1 MIVFCAGLRSSA
13 STLQY
18 QIAKHLVE
26 SNNLGF
32 GFTRAHNRTLDCFKI
47 KDAKYIVVKTHK
59 LHKKEHDKIANS
71 DAKILMTVRDL
82 RDQLCSLM
90 QRKDYNFDGAFSH
103 MLAYKNEQSEW
114 LEFENKMLTFR
125 YCDFANDIENHVYK
139 IANFLGIPVTQIEAL
154 DIANK
159 YSLENNRKRL
169 GPKHITDARVG
180 KYKEMLTKEQIA
192 KIEHGAG
199 NWLKKYGYL

>member
-32 GFTRAHNRTLDCFKI
+32 GFIRAHNRTLTDFNTNNSKCVI
-47 KDAKYIVVKTHK
+47 IKTHK
-59 LHKKEHDKIANS
+59 LRKS
-71 DAKILMTVRDL
+71 DIDIIQNHNAKILMTVRDL

-90 QRKDYNFDGAFSH
+90 QRRTYNFDGALSR
-103 MLAYKNEQSEW
+103 MISYKNEQSEW
-114 LEFENKMLTFR
+114 LKFENKMLTFW
-125 YCDFANDIENHVYK
+125 YCDFINDIENHVYK
-139 IANFLGIPVTQIEAL
+139 IANFLGIPVTQIEAS

-159 YSLENNRKRL
+159 YSLDSNRKRL
-169 GPKHITDARVG
+169 GSNHITDARIG
-180 KYKEMLTKEQIA
+180 KYKEMLTEEQIA
-192 KIEHGAG
+192 KVEHEAG
-199 NWLKKYGYL
+199 DWLKKYGYL